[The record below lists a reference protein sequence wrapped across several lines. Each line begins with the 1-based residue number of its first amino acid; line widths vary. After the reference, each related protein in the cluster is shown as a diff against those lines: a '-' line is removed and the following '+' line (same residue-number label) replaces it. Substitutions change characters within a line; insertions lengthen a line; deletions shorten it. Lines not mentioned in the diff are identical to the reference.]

1 MQPRGP
7 SREKKEASEDLRTL
21 DRMDI
26 NMDQGEKIKVSQKKL
41 GFPPFF
47 NHFSF
52 LRIFL
57 FMMSLETGVNDLKGV
72 NVF

>member
-26 NMDQGEKIKVSQKKL
+26 NMDQGEKIKVSQKKV
-41 GFPPFF
+41 GISSFF

-52 LRIFL
+52 FEDIFVYDEFGQVL
-57 FMMSLETGVNDLKGV
+57 MI
-72 NVF
+72 

>member
-26 NMDQGEKIKVSQKKL
+26 NMDQGEKIKVSKKKL
-41 GFPPFF
+41 GFPPLFQ
-47 NHFSF
+47 SF
-52 LRIFL
+52 LFFEDIFVYDEFGQVL
-57 FMMSLETGVNDLKGV
+57 MI
-72 NVF
+72 

>member
-26 NMDQGEKIKVSQKKL
+26 NMDQGEKIKVSKKKL
-41 GFPPFF
+41 GFPPF
-47 NHFSF
+47 SIISLF

-57 FMMSLETGVNDLKGV
+57 FMMSLDRC
-72 NVF
+72 